1 MGRKEGAELGKQQIE
16 REKAATHSFLVV
28 IEANPFFLGDGQR
41 WSEALTPPIWI
52 KVQCWMEPRLIDR

>member
-41 WSEALTPPIWI
+41 WSEAQM
-52 KVQCWMEPRLIDR
+52 KE